1 MVNAEDFATYEYV
14 SALSY
19 YEKAREEVGQSDYR
33 EALVYAEKAE
43 AFAAAAYE
51 RALGDSA
58 RGTTIAPP
66 NARPPSVS
74 PTIQP
79 AAPVTP
85 RTLNAPQ

>member
-1 MVNAEDFATYEYV
+1 MVNAEDYATYEYV

-33 EALVYAEKAE
+33 EAVVYAEKAE

-51 RALGDSA
+51 RALGDSS
-58 RGTTIAPP
+58 RGVDAAPP
-66 NARPPSVS
+66 APVPPV
-74 PTIQP
+74 TTP
-79 AAPVTP
+79 AAPATP